1 MMKRIG
7 FILIL
12 LSLLML
18 CLGFVSASEN
28 NTVTSLD
35 DTTHLDEINNQALEN
50 DNDELV
56 SNEMEVSSHEVSQN
70 RSNVIYVEGNTFED
84 IQNAINSASE
94 NDTLVLN
101 GTYFGNGSQIIVN
114 KSLTITS
121 DNGNCIIDANELSR
135 CFYIAADN
143 VVLKDISIT
152 NAIGHQV
159 FTVDSIPV
167 FDDYVGYFNGGAIYW
182 DGDNGIMKNCNVYDN
197 CLENPFLGKAIY
209 WNGSNGLITNSSFY
223 SNMYKSDFYVVYFKY
238 DCPCVAGSIHGYYEG
253 DIWSDCYFRN
263 VSLNAK
269 ANLTFDKIVVYNN
282 CLVFNVIDEHNLP
295 YINETIKIHIYD
307 NRGYDDSFE
316 VKTNSSGSA
325 KLELP
330 LTLTTGKY
338 NIEFNV
344 KIIHSVIASSNNL
357 SLEDWKTNYSD
368 VLIGNSS
375 LSVVRS
381 SAYLKSNGLITYY
394 NSGKYLTVKL
404 VDSKSNPIKYSK
416 IRFNIYYKNSL
427 IKTCCRNTNNNGI
440 CYLPINLNTG
450 NYKVVISSINSNYNV
465 KALTKIVKI
474 TKAPTIIKTQN
485 IVKKNKL
492 MKIQILNK
500 DKKPVNNMQL
510 RIKIF
515 TGKIYKTINTK
526 TNNKGLAAINT
537 KNLKA
542 GNYKIQITTK
552 NPNYFINR
560 ITTLKITP

>member
-35 DTTHLDEINNQALEN
+35 DTTHLDEINNQTLEN

-152 NAIGHQV
+152 RGFKNNVEFINIYDLSRNIYESV
-159 FTVDSIPV
+159 
-167 FDDYVGYFNGGAIYW
+167 GGAAGIYW
-182 DGDNGIMKNCNVYDN
+182 AGNNGVLINCNVYDN
-197 CLENPFLGKAIY
+197 CVSCTACDGYAVY
-209 WNGSNGLITNSSFY
+209 WKGYNGSIINSSFY
-223 SNMYKSDFYVVYFKY
+223 SNSCHDGLVG
-238 DCPCVAGSIHGYYEG
+238 VANRYSVLGGSIHGYYEG
-253 DIWSDCYFRN
+253 EIWCDCYFRN
-263 VSLNAK
+263 VSVNAK

-282 CLVFNVIDEHNLP
+282 CLVFNVVDETGLP
-295 YINETIKIHIYD
+295 YINEPVKIHIYNND
-307 NRGYDDSFE
+307 GYDASFE
-316 VKTNSSGSA
+316 VKTNLNGFA

-338 NIEFNV
+338 NIEFYARIFHKMSLVGLN
-344 KIIHSVIASSNNL
+344 ASPEN
-357 SLEDWKTNYSD
+357 WVTHYSD

-375 LSVVRS
+375 LNVVKSV
-381 SAYLKSNGLITYY
+381 AYLKSNGLITYY
-394 NSGKYLTVKL
+394 DAGKFILVKL
-404 VDSKSNPIKYSK
+404 VDSKNNPIKDAQIK
-416 IRFNIYYKNSL
+416 FNIYYKNKLFKTYYRYTNSIGMCRLPICLSVGNSKVVLSL
-427 IKTCCRNTNNNGI
+427 IHTN
-440 CYLPINLNTG
+440 Y
-450 NYKVVISSINSNYNV
+450 YAKS
-465 KALTKIVKI
+465 LTDIIKI
-474 TKAPTIIKTQN
+474 TKAPTIIQTPSV
-485 IVKKNKL
+485 VKKNKL
-492 MKIQILNK
+492 IKILVLNK
-500 DKKPVNNMQL
+500 YKKPIL
-510 RIKIF
+510 AIPLKIKL
-515 TGKIYKTINTK
+515 TNGKLVKIINVK
-526 TNNKGLAAINT
+526 ADYNGVVAINT